1 MRLAKYIFLSVL
13 ALVVTTAAV
22 GAPPDIYPDPARA
35 HAELAA
41 ALKQAAATHK
51 RVLLDFGGNWCPDCR
66 VLDLYLHAPENLPLL
81 EANYVM
87 VHVNIGRM
95 DQNLDIAARYG
106 IPLKKG
112 VPALA
117 VADAHGALLYSQ
129 KGGEFESMRTMQPAT
144 VTAFLAQ
151 WKPGRT
157 QPCALKQPVRC

>member
-1 MRLAKYIFLSVL
+1 MRLAKYILLSVL

-35 HAELAA
+35 HADLAA

-51 RVLLDFGGNWCPDCR
+51 RVLLDFGGNWCPDCH
-66 VLDLYLHAPENLPLL
+66 VLDIYLHDPANLPLL
-81 EANYVM
+81 NANYVM

-129 KGGEFESMRTMQPAT
+129 KGGEFESMRTMQVSS

-151 WKPGRT
+151 WKPGRP